1 MSFEIERKFRV
12 RGSEWREH
20 VVRRVHIQQAYLS
33 SDGKASIRV
42 RIKDS
47 QSATLSIKSLP
58 AELRRLE
65 LEYPLSIQ
73 DAEALMQLRCGAVLE
88 KVRHIVPAGDLE
100 WEVDVFLGENDGLII
115 AEIELSQIDQSI
127 DLPGWIG
134 REVTGE
140 APYYNSSLVQHPF
153 RTWQDGGH
161 IGTAQEAP
169 P

>member
-1 MSFEIERKFRV
+1 MSFEIERKFLLF
-12 RGSEWREH
+12 GAQWREH
-20 VVRRVHIQQAYLS
+20 VARRVHIRQAYLS

-42 RIKDS
+42 RIRDS

-73 DAEALMQLRCGAVLE
+73 DAETLMQLRCGAILE
-88 KVRHIVPAGDLE
+88 KVRHIVPVGDLD

-115 AEIELSQIDQSI
+115 AEIEMSHIDQAI
-127 DLPGWIG
+127 ELPDWIG

-140 APYYNSSLVQHPF
+140 APYYNSSLVQRPF
-153 RTWQDGGH
+153 RTWQDVGQ
-161 IGTAQEAP
+161 IGAPSEAP
-169 P
+169 T

>member
-1 MSFEIERKFRV
+1 MSFEIERKFLV
-12 RGSEWREH
+12 RGSEWRDR
-20 VVRRVHIQQAYLS
+20 VARRVHIRQAYLN

-47 QSATLSIKSLP
+47 ESATLSIKSLP

-88 KVRHIVPAGDLE
+88 KIRHIVPAGDLE
-100 WEVDVFLGENDGLII
+100 WEVDVFRGENDGLTI
-115 AEIELSQIDQSI
+115 AEIELSHIEQPV

-134 REVTGE
+134 PEVTGQ
-140 APYYNSSLVQHPF
+140 APYYNSNLVQRPF
-153 RTWQDGGH
+153 RTWQDGDH
-161 IGTAQEAP
+161 IGTAPEAQT
-169 P
+169 